1 MSMQHRDVE
10 EKTMNKTNVS
20 WRRKRGVAAAVA
32 IGGILALAGVEMPDA
47 GAAVDPLAPYDPLS
61 DAELSGLRGGFSFAG
76 EDWSFGIE
84 IMVKSIVESAFGS
97 IGLVSVLKLENETII
112 SHATEVIGDASS
124 EAADVTDDGFVT
136 TVETEDTTIRHELA
150 KDGLLSVLSTDG
162 DRQDILTT
170 ANVTITVPSGFD
182 AVVQSFAKSFPALR
196 NLTREIGL
204 AGIRAF

>member
-1 MSMQHRDVE
+1 
-10 EKTMNKTNVS
+10 
-20 WRRKRGVAAAVA
+20 
-32 IGGILALAGVEMPDA
+32 MPDA

-76 EDWSFGIE
+76 EDWAFGIE
-84 IMVKSIVESAFGS
+84 IMVTSIVERAFS
-97 IGLVSVLKLENETII
+97 SVGLVSVLKLEDDGIVFHT
-112 SHATEVIGDASS
+112 TEVIGDAGS
-124 EAADVTDDGFVT
+124 EAAHVTDDGIAT
-136 TVETEDTTIRHELA
+136 TVETEGTTITHELA
-150 KDGLLSVLSTDG
+150 KDGLLAVLSTDG
-162 DRQDILTT
+162 DKQNILTT